1 MFISSEFSTSLFLS
15 ISGIVSLSS
24 SILDNL
30 ILLDSESLLISA
42 SSATCDLKLFSF
54 PLIYWATN
62 TEVKSLPKK
71 IKQYIN
77 DGGLLLID
85 CKLNQDQIII
95 DKCLERFETL
105 LESNF
110 PGNLEILDQS
120 HAIAK
125 SFYLLKN
132 FPGRRNE
139 QVFFLKSN
147 SFKFDNASSV
157 VFGNNDWTGAWA
169 KNNKDEFLFPILDNN
184 PNQRNMSFRFGLNL
198 LIYSL
203 TGNYKTDQVHIPE
216 ILKRM
221 D

>member
-1 MFISSEFSTSLFLS
+1 
-15 ISGIVSLSS
+15 
-24 SILDNL
+24 
-30 ILLDSESLLISA
+30 
-42 SSATCDLKLFSF
+42 
-54 PLIYWATN
+54 
-62 TEVKSLPKK
+62 LPKK

-85 CKLNQDQIII
+85 CKLNQDEIII
-95 DKCLERFETL
+95 DKCLKRFETL

-110 PGNLEILDQS
+110 PGNLEILNKS

-139 QVFFLKSN
+139 PVFFLKSN
-147 SFKFDNASSV
+147 SLKFDSASSV

-169 KNNKDEFLFPILDNN
+169 KNNEDEFLFPILENN

-221 D
+221 DKK